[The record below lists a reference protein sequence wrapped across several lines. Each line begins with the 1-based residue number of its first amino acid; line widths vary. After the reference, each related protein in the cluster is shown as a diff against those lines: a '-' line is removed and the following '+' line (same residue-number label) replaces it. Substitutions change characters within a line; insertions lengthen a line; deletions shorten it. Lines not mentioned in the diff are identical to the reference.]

1 MIIEGVGVSRRA
13 LAPLLDVAVW
23 VQSDFGEA
31 RCRGVRRDMRTH
43 GRDEGAALRAW
54 DEWEA
59 EEVPF
64 LLEDRPWER
73 AHVVAATA
81 SSLPHDPRTE
91 VMVASPAG
99 PR

>member
-1 MIIEGVGVSRRA
+1 VG
-13 LAPLLDVAVW
+13 
-23 VQSDFGEA
+23 
-31 RCRGVRRDMRTH
+31 H
-43 GRDEGAALRAW
+43 GRDEGAALQVW

-73 AHVVAATA
+73 ADVLVATA